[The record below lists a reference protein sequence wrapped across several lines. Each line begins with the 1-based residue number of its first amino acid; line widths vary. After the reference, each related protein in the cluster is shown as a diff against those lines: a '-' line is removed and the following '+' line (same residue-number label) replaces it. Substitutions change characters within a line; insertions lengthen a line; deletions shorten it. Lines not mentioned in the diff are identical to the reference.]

1 MVIEFGV
8 QLQTVIFPVFKSVF
22 SKYNKIKIQ
31 RGVGLKFKNYNLWCF
46 RKDFWKFLEKSR
58 TIRGVKKNIE
68 IPQSVIEYWVF
79 LLTGS
84 SMGLVMLSNHLYD
97 VDVINYRSIKL
108 KSRRKTLSCV
118 VFKELGENLKQQDVS
133 PFIYEL

>member
-1 MVIEFGV
+1 
-8 QLQTVIFPVFKSVF
+8 
-22 SKYNKIKIQ
+22 
-31 RGVGLKFKNYNLWCF
+31 
-46 RKDFWKFLEKSR
+46 
-58 TIRGVKKNIE
+58 
-68 IPQSVIEYWVF
+68 
-79 LLTGS
+79 
-84 SMGLVMLSNHLYD
+84 MGLVMLSNHLYD